1 MSVVGGV
8 LLFMVT
14 TCVPGTVG
22 ESYVVRF
29 QIHFDQRPNNAVI
42 SREMEHH

>member
-14 TCVPGTVG
+14 TCVPGVWF
-22 ESYVVRF
+22 EMNDCIYSIR
-29 QIHFDQRPNNAVI
+29 DLDVI
-42 SREMEHH
+42 SS